1 MLTCSKKDLPAAS
14 ICAVSCSLH
23 TQQLDGLSSALLS
36 PPDPA
41 QDFAVP
47 RTTQTQCRDRQ

>member
-47 RTTQTQCRDRQ
+47 RTAQTQRGERQ